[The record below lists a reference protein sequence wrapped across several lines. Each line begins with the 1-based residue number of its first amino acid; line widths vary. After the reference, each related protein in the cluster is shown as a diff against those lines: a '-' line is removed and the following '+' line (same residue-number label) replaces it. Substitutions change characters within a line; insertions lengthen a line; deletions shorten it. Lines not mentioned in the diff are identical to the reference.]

1 MRPGRSAD
9 RSPRSGVGAAPGG
22 SPAASFDFAPARRAR
37 RPSLTPLVDVVFL
50 LLVFFMLAARFGPE
64 HAVPLAAGGFGPG
77 AWEGPPRLVSVR
89 PEGVALNGVPV
100 ALEDLAGIL
109 APLMPASDAPVV
121 VRPETG
127 ADVQALVD
135 ALATLAAAGYAHL
148 VVIE

>member
-1 MRPGRSAD
+1 MTRGRSAD
-9 RSPRSGVGAAPGG
+9 RGPRPGAAATPGLP
-22 SPAASFDFAPARRAR
+22 PAASFDFAPAHRAR

-64 HAVPLAAGGFGPG
+64 GAVPLAAGGPGPG

-89 PEGVALNGVPV
+89 PEGVALNGGPV
-100 ALEDLAGIL
+100 ALEDLAEAV
-109 APLMPASDAPVV
+109 APLMPAADAPVV
-121 VRPETG
+121 LRPEPG

-135 ALATLAAAGYAHL
+135 ALATLAAAGYVNL